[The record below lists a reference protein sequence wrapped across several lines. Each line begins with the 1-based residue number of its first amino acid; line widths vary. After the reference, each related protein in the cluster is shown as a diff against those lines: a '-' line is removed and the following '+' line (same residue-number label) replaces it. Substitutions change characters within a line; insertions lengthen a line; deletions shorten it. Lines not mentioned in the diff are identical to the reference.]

1 MPEWCEREEPSGRR
15 RVPRFARHYDPQLGR
30 FYSIDPLPSAS
41 SPYEYCGGN
50 PLRYADPSGMTIE
63 RLPFIDAEFEY
74 NGNPLTGGGAYGGG
88 YDPFRGYDKCY
99 RNFHG
104 GQGGGAGLNWGSR
117 DVNGA
122 TVFYAYHVSRL
133 ADASGQSYSTESL
146 AWGMALGTHRF
157 EQAMLRA
164 WMYAEFGRG
173 PAPTLDP
180 GVRMNNRTL
189 YVNMLTFDRASSTL
203 TVQYGAEMQV
213 FNAANNA
220 LGNGPWPRGMW
231 EFKQWRPDEDR
242 WFNENSDVGGSGF
255 FQFDLSST
263 TDPKRTLMGIHAGRM
278 DKGGYTWWTHGCIRT
293 TPVGSSYLFD
303 IYHGSGSLPPLFVH

>member
-30 FYSIDPLPSAS
+30 FYSIDPLPSAA

-50 PLRYADPSGMTIE
+50 PVRYADPSGMTIE

-180 GVRMNNRTL
+180 GVRMNPFMPTL
-189 YVNMLTFDRASSTL
+189 ITPEGMVEIGDLEPQTVMLDYTMPQVYFFPESSLANPLFQPSEEGLISDPTIFL
-203 TVQYGAEMQV
+203 LGFSLY
-213 FNAANNA
+213 NAARNTAIGVATIGFKAGFHSAHHNFPIIGKQPHYQFNIF
-220 LGNGPWPRGMW
+220 LKGVRGSGKPIRIPWP
-231 EFKQWRPDEDR
+231 F
-242 WFNENSDVGGSGF
+242 
-255 FQFDLSST
+255 
-263 TDPKRTLMGIHAGRM
+263 
-278 DKGGYTWWTHGCIRT
+278 
-293 TPVGSSYLFD
+293 
-303 IYHGSGSLPPLFVH
+303 